1 VWAVCEVRAPPP
13 TSPCSVNVTCA
24 VCVLCLPASRT
35 SASACKTLNVKG
47 SLAMVVAVNER
58 AAGALTSTCSWCE
71 TSQQC
76 FSSQSGGECIG
87 ASLEH
92 ACHVEVLNND
102 CSTCLESGCCG

>member
-1 VWAVCEVRAPPP
+1 
-13 TSPCSVNVTCA
+13 
-24 VCVLCLPASRT
+24 
-35 SASACKTLNVKG
+35 
-47 SLAMVVAVNER
+47 MVVAVNER